1 MKMNS
6 DILQDPHKLQGILSV
21 FVGLF
26 LGMALFG
33 AAFLFFSF
41 YDLGFLI
48 AGILS
53 GLYFC
58 VFVFFALIAHVA
70 ILLLENLR
78 PKE

>member
-1 MKMNS
+1 MFQN
-6 DILQDPHKLQGILSV
+6 PRKLQGILSV

-33 AAFLFFSF
+33 ALFLFFSF
-41 YDLGFLI
+41 YDLGLLV

-78 PKE
+78 SKE